1 MKTSD
6 IRQKLHQY
14 IDTAQ
19 EKKVKVIFAMVE
31 EIEEADDH
39 WQDEEFIN
47 ELKRREN
54 NYLVGTSKTY
64 TLQQSVARAKKAVKK
79 VKTK

>member
-19 EKKVKVIFAMVE
+19 EEKVKVIFAMVE

-47 ELKRREN
+47 ELKKRET
-54 NYLVGTSKTY
+54 NYLTNTSKTY
-64 TLQQSVARAKKAVKK
+64 SLQQSVARAKKVVAKIK
-79 VKTK
+79 RK

>member
-47 ELKRREN
+47 ELK
-54 NYLVGTSKTY
+54 KTRKQLSGGNIQNVY
-64 TLQQSVARAKKAVKK
+64 FTTICCTRKKSS
-79 VKTK
+79 